1 MRSFQEGEEERAS
14 LASETRIL
22 EPTRLYEESA
32 VCEKEAVVAWRHE
45 EHPVQANPALL
56 YAKQWRTIQQPMA
69 QGQMSQPQFAP
80 IVCSYLCQDHV
91 HYSQEVTAASMMLV
105 QDTFSQIHGH
115 SSQSTSVLQ

>member
-32 VCEKEAVVAWRHE
+32 VCEKQALVAWRHE

-56 YAKQWRTIQQPMA
+56 YAEQWRTIQQPMA

-80 IVCSYLCQDHV
+80 IACSYLCWDQV
-91 HYSQEVTAASMMLV
+91 HHNQAVTAAGMMLV
-105 QDTFSQIHGH
+105 QDASSQIHE
-115 SSQSTSVLQ
+115 